1 MFCDT
6 IVIYISRASF
16 LIIFCASI
24 ANYFVYF
31 QRIFVMIVSHYKDN
45 TRYIIRQYQ
54 EEKRGVSS
62 YSIFLGGQ
70 FCQRELLFILIRS
83 QEREGGATDTLPPIS
98 YFSVYD
104 TINNLSFLSRVK
116 DGKWGG
122 IVNGSWNGLVAEL
135 INHDTDVVMT
145 SLKINS
151 GRETVIDFS
160 VPFLETGI
168 TILGKV
174 FLIFKKFFVIL
185 HTRSITRDLKVQTLQ
200 QQNQSIVALRPL
212 KHS

>member
-1 MFCDT
+1 M
-6 IVIYISRASF
+6 Y
-16 LIIFCASI
+16 
-24 ANYFVYF
+24 
-31 QRIFVMIVSHYKDN
+31 VMI
-45 TRYIIRQYQ
+45 
-54 EEKRGVSS
+54 
-62 YSIFLGGQ
+62 L
-70 FCQRELLFILIRS
+70 
-83 QEREGGATDTLPPIS
+83 
-98 YFSVYD
+98 
-104 TINNLSFLSRVK
+104 NNLSFLSRVK

-174 FLIFKKFFVIL
+174 FLILNFFFVIL
-185 HTRSITRDLKVQTLQ
+185 HTRSITRHLKVQTLQ

>member
-1 MFCDT
+1 MSTCIFHLKAKFVLK
-6 IVIYISRASF
+6 VIRFGSTEY
-16 LIIFCASI
+16 
-24 ANYFVYF
+24 
-31 QRIFVMIVSHYKDN
+31 D
-45 TRYIIRQYQ
+45 YIIW
-54 EEKRGVSS
+54 
-62 YSIFLGGQ
+62 
-70 FCQRELLFILIRS
+70 
-83 QEREGGATDTLPPIS
+83 
-98 YFSVYD
+98 
-104 TINNLSFLSRVK
+104 INNLSFLSRVK

-174 FLIFKKFFVIL
+174 FFLI
-185 HTRSITRDLKVQTLQ
+185 
-200 QQNQSIVALRPL
+200 
-212 KHS
+212 

>member
-70 FCQRELLFILIRS
+70 FWQRELLFILIRS
-83 QEREGGATDTLPPIS
+83 QERGGGATDTLPSIS
-98 YFSVYD
+98 YFRVYD

-174 FLIFKKFFVIL
+174 FLILKYFFL
-185 HTRSITRDLKVQTLQ
+185 
-200 QQNQSIVALRPL
+200 
-212 KHS
+212 